1 MNSTFFAN
9 FAISGSLIF
18 VSKKVL
24 SAFSV
29 ATHNAEDDEIPLS
42 KGISDEIKMFKNL
55 DEILFSSKKICK
67 QPFI

>member
-1 MNSTFFAN
+1 LNSTFFAN

-42 KGISDEIKMFKNL
+42 KGISDEI
-55 DEILFSSKKICK
+55 
-67 QPFI
+67 